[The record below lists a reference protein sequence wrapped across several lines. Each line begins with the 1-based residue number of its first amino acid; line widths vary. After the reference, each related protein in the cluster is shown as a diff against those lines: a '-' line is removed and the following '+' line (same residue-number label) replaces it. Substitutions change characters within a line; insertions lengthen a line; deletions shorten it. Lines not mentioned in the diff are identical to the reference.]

1 MTMDEVLDV
10 YDYGLRL
17 IQPQW
22 SRDWI
27 RNSWLFREPH
37 GQPVVT
43 LGYRERLPSLQTPV
57 PGLVLAN
64 IQQVYPEDRGTNYA
78 VRIGGD
84 AARTLTAADASTA

>member
-1 MTMDEVLDV
+1 VIDAYGD
-10 YDYGLRL
+10 GLRL
-17 IQPQW
+17 IQPAW

-27 RNSWLFREPH
+27 KQSWIFREPH

-43 LGYRERLPSLQTPV
+43 LGYRERLPALQTPV

-78 VRIGGD
+78 VRIGTD
-84 AARTLTAADASTA
+84 AARTLERSINP